1 MTINSLEGK
10 SPFALGTRTW
20 ANFNGKQN
28 MNVVSKILAAA
39 ALVGCLSTPAL
50 AQSCDPSIALGGT
63 TVTPSFSDLLGVTV
77 TNCAGFYTGN
87 INGPSTGLAIVNDV
101 LEDWGLV
108 GVSGVF
114 EQINISSGGLIN
126 FATLLSGD
134 TVVAFHWGN
143 FDGEGIQGSG
153 NVSAIYRFN
162 AGTGLDSFNVDVT
175 QGLSNAAVYVTTPV
189 PEPSTYALMLA
200 GLGAV
205 GFIARRRRQ
214 R

>member
-1 MTINSLEGK
+1 
-10 SPFALGTRTW
+10 
-20 ANFNGKQN
+20 
-28 MNVVSKILAAA
+28 MNVASKSLVASAI
-39 ALVGCLSTPAL
+39 VGCLSTPSLAQDCSSFNAL
-50 AQSCDPSIALGGT
+50 A
-63 TVTPSFSDLLGVTV
+63 GVTV
-77 TNCAGFYTGN
+77 TKCAGFFEKN
-87 INGPSTGLAIVNDV
+87 INGPKDGLAIVNNV
-101 LEDWGLV
+101 LDTWDMKA
-108 GVSGVF
+108 VSGAY
-114 EQINISSGGLIN
+114 EQIDISSGGLID
-126 FATLLSGD
+126 FATLLSGP

>member
-1 MTINSLEGK
+1 MKT
-10 SPFALGTRTW
+10 
-20 ANFNGKQN
+20 
-28 MNVVSKILAAA
+28 VSRFLVAAA
-39 ALVGCLSTPAL
+39 IAGCLSTPAL
-50 AQSCDPSIALGGT
+50 AQPCSNSAPLGGT
-63 TVTPSFSDLLGVTV
+63 SVTPSFSDLLDVEVTG
-77 TNCAGFYTGN
+77 CAGFFEKN
-87 INGPSTGLAIVNDV
+87 INGPKDGLAIVNNV
-101 LEDWGLV
+101 LKSWGFSN
-108 GVSGVF
+108 VSRPY
-114 EQINISSGGLIN
+114 EQIAISSGGVIN

-143 FDGEGIQGSG
+143 FDGEGVKGSG

>member
-1 MTINSLEGK
+1 MTI
-10 SPFALGTRTW
+10 T
-20 ANFNGKQN
+20 
-28 MNVVSKILAAA
+28 SKFMAVAAVA
-39 ALVGCLSTPAL
+39 SCLSGPAL
-50 AQSCDPSIALGGT
+50 AQSCTPSTPLGGT
-63 TVTPSFSDLLGVTV
+63 SVTPSFSDLLGVDV
-77 TNCAGFYTGN
+77 KACAGFFGKN
-87 INGPSTGLAIVNDV
+87 INGPSTGLAIVNNV
-101 LEDWGLV
+101 LTSWGLSA
-108 GVSGVF
+108 VSGPY
-114 EQINISSGGLIN
+114 EQIDISSGGLIN

-143 FDGEGIQGSG
+143 FDGEGVKGSG
-153 NVSAIYRFN
+153 NVSAIYRFD
-162 AGTGLDSFNVDVT
+162 AGAGLDSFNVDVT